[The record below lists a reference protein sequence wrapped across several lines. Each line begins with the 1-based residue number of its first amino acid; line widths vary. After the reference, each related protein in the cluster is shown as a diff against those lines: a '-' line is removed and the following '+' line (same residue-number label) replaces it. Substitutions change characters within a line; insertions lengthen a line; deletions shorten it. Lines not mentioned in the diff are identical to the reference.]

1 MCDNVEFCLT
11 DFVHVVNFIH
21 IIYKVSAL
29 TIKIR
34 FFFINLDLLLLFYY
48 WTVGPSIASWAG

>member
-1 MCDNVEFCLT
+1 MCDNVEFCLP
-11 DFVHVVNFIH
+11 DFVHVVTYIH